1 MIRIVPSRAIEKET
15 GIDFDTLNSVL
26 TLILEKNFNQRLFY
40 NIQIH
45 KSRDKSQS
53 SVVLDTDQHYQ
64 RNFKIYLAPYKR
76 LNSNISTILHE
87 IRHIL
92 QHTLFQYK
100 VACNFTSYR
109 AYRNSPEEVDAR
121 KFEKLSTAVTRAYIS
136 IAETSREIFEKNQLG
151 TLV

>member
-100 VACNFTSYR
+100 Y
-109 AYRNSPEEVDAR
+109 
-121 KFEKLSTAVTRAYIS
+121 
-136 IAETSREIFEKNQLG
+136 
-151 TLV
+151 